1 MDCLNSSLARYTL
14 NHEMIGSNSQYP
26 DGYTLWHALI
36 GVWHCFFISQQREGF
51 VRHSYTISQPG
62 LRIMAEVTISR
73 LEKFDIGK
81 EYGSFEFGDISRQI
95 GT

>member
-1 MDCLNSSLARYTL
+1 MACFDWSV
-14 NHEMIGSNSQYP
+14 
-26 DGYTLWHALI
+26 ALFLYQSA
-36 GVWHCFFISQQREGF
+36 GGRLCTAFLH
-51 VRHSYTISQPG
+51 HSQPG
-62 LRIMAEVTISR
+62 LRLMAEVTISR